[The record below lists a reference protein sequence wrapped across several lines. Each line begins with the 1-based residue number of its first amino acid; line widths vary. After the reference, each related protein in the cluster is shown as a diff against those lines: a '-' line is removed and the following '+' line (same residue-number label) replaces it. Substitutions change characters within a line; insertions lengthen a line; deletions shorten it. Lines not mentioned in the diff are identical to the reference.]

1 MSFGTTFF
9 HIQSIL
15 AFRKQRKNISKYNS
29 TWLFILARH
38 EDKRIDILVVVQ
50 DLELEMKHANLTP
63 LNRLHGCLGQIM
75 HYMNSMLAC
84 LHIMEVHIN
93 SKQMVMW

>member
-1 MSFGTTFF
+1 VSFGTTFF

-50 DLELEMKHANLTP
+50 DLELEMTRALYGFLCNFGIQYIVG
-63 LNRLHGCLGQIM
+63 RLC
-75 HYMNSMLAC
+75 
-84 LHIMEVHIN
+84 
-93 SKQMVMW
+93 